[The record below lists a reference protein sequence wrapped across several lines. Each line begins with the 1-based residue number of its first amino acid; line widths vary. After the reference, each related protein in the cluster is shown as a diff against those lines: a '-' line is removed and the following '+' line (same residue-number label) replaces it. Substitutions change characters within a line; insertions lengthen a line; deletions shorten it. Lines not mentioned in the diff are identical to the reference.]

1 MGALLQASSLRLD
14 VAGTPT
20 VGGVDGLTLTT
31 TGERVLVL
39 GAPAALFEAAAGL
52 RQPSRGEIRVEGMAP
67 IDAVR
72 ARIAAGAALDPPMPP
87 TWTPRRY
94 VEWSARLA
102 GHGRAEAREL
112 AAEAIARTKL
122 EPVADA
128 RLRLAA
134 LATRRATVIAAA
146 LATGATTLLLE
157 DPLPGLPAE
166 TAPAFARVLARAC
179 SDRRTAFFAGRVP
192 LESPIALD
200 ADEAIVLCGSSVAAQ
215 GAPAEIAADER
226 SFSLRIVGD
235 VGAFAR
241 AVAERGAR
249 LLSPVPPPDAPPSA
263 RRGRVLSIAPCTSAS
278 IWVRSGPEI
287 CSASP
292 AIRTRPCSTF
302 ARSRARSRR
311 LPRAAMSDRSIEQ
324 PTTPGEI
331 TQPPGPRVDGGRL
344 GVYAA
349 VGATVGT
356 VPLPWVPTALV
367 RRVRG
372 ALVHDV
378 ALRHGLS
385 LSREAREVLADPAGP
400 EAATGTV
407 TRALRYVGVRIALR
421 ALSLVGPVGAIW
433 PLRHALRVY
442 VLGYLFDRYLAG
454 SRPRASR
461 GSIGSKKPRRVAS
474 VSPST
479 PRSRGRPR
487 RAPPR
492 SRSPRTP
499 TTSETRRPCWSTGCS
514 ALRRACRPT

>member
-14 VAGTPT
+14 VAGTPD
-20 VGGVDGLTLTT
+20 VGAGGVDGLTLTT

-72 ARIAAGAALDPPMPP
+72 AKIVAGAALDPPMPP

-134 LATRRATVIAAA
+134 LAARRATVIAAA

-157 DPLPGLPAE
+157 DPLTGLPAE
-166 TAPAFARVLARAC
+166 TAPGFARVLARAC
-179 SDRRTAFFAGRVP
+179 VDRRTAFFAGRVP

-200 ADEAIVLCGSSVAAQ
+200 ADEAIVLCGSRIAAQ

-249 LLSPVPPPDAPPSA
+249 LLSPVPALDAALPGGGA
-263 RRGRVLSIAPCTSAS
+263 
-278 IWVRSGPEI
+278 
-287 CSASP
+287 
-292 AIRTRPCSTF
+292 TRPLEGVGYLSVD
-302 ARSRARSRR
+302 
-311 LPRAAMSDRSIEQ
+311 L
-324 PTTPGEI
+324 
-331 TQPPGPRVDGGRL
+331 GPLRTGDLLRIAGDSN
-344 GVYAA
+344 
-349 VGATVGT
+349 ATVLDLR
-356 VPLPWVPTALV
+356 PIS
-367 RRVRG
+367 G
-372 ALVHDV
+372 AF
-378 ALRHGLS
+378 A
-385 LSREAREVLADPAGP
+385 
-400 EAATGTV
+400 
-407 TRALRYVGVRIALR
+407 
-421 ALSLVGPVGAIW
+421 
-433 PLRHALRVY
+433 
-442 VLGYLFDRYLAG
+442 
-454 SRPRASR
+454 
-461 GSIGSKKPRRVAS
+461 
-474 VSPST
+474 
-479 PRSRGRPR
+479 
-487 RAPPR
+487 
-492 SRSPRTP
+492 
-499 TTSETRRPCWSTGCS
+499 
-514 ALRRACRPT
+514 